1 MFRGISAGWNPS
13 RAIVLNGP
21 DDCPA
26 SLDLCLLLGRR
37 CVHQTRSLFGAGP
50 RARGQHA
57 RRRVDVDAVNREIRE
72 AGAWVFAGGLLP
84 HTSATVV
91 NAKSGEVL
99 MTDGPFPEGKEHIG
113 GFWVI
118 QAKDLDEALAW
129 ASKAT
134 VACQGPVEVRPFD
147 DEPGA

>member
-1 MFRGISAGWNPS
+1 MPS
-13 RAIVLNGP
+13 TGK
-21 DDCPA
+21 
-26 SLDLCLLLGRR
+26 SGR
-37 CVHQTRSLFGAGP
+37 P
-50 RARGQHA
+50 ARGFSP
-57 RRRVDVDAVNREIRE
+57 
-72 AGAWVFAGGLLP
+72 AGFSRT
-84 HTSATVV
+84 TSATVV

>member
-1 MFRGISAGWNPS
+1 MDR
-13 RAIVLNGP
+13 RA
-21 DDCPA
+21 D
-26 SLDLCLLLGRR
+26 
-37 CVHQTRSLFGAGP
+37 
-50 RARGQHA
+50 
-57 RRRVDVDAVNREIRE
+57 IRE
-72 AGAWVFAGGLLP
+72 RALQDLKQ
-84 HTSATVV
+84 S
-91 NAKSGEVL
+91 EVL